1 VSGQWKFINGHNDRT
16 DEVDYDV
23 YPPVPPV
30 ANEQDLLV
38 GALFQIL
45 LPITAVAGDT
55 ISFSVHSGIGSQ
67 NILWARLV
75 DNTSGVVR
83 DSSARGITRY
93 GAKYF
98 DMLVPASGTFKVEY
112 LVDLRPGPFRDF
124 QFLIEK
130 NYAGPYFDGTTTRG
144 GWLTGISNS
153 VSDHRWSGVPHN
165 SPSLYHE
172 DYERTK
178 QALDAYL
185 EEVLPIDVAATY
197 SVVDYNAIA

>member
-1 VSGQWKFINGHNDRT
+1 
-16 DEVDYDV
+16 
-23 YPPVPPV
+23 
-30 ANEQDLLV
+30 
-38 GALFQIL
+38 
-45 LPITAVAGDT
+45 
-55 ISFSVHSGIGSQ
+55 
-67 NILWARLV
+67 
-75 DNTSGVVR
+75 VV
-83 DSSARGITRY
+83 RY

-98 DMLVPASGTFKVEY
+98 DLLVPANGTFKVEY
-112 LVDLRPGPFRDF
+112 LVDLRPGPFKDF

-144 GWLTGISNS
+144 GWLTGTSNS
-153 VSDHRWSGVPHN
+153 VSDHRWSGVPNN

-197 SVVDYNAIA
+197 TVVDYDAIA